1 LRSALNPN
9 SFYAQNQELSAELSE
24 VYSSKFELIYDALQ
38 SGKQKATKK
47 VKTECNELCQKSIE
61 NARFVAETI
70 YKSDDK
76 FEYIKAVMNMEL

>member
-1 LRSALNPN
+1 MNQN
-9 SFYAQNQELSAELSE
+9 SFFTLNQELSAELSE
-24 VYSSKFELIYDALQ
+24 VYSSRFELIYEAIQ

-47 VKTECNELCQKSIE
+47 IKTECNELCSKSIE

-76 FEYIKAVMNMEL
+76 FDYIKAVMNMEL